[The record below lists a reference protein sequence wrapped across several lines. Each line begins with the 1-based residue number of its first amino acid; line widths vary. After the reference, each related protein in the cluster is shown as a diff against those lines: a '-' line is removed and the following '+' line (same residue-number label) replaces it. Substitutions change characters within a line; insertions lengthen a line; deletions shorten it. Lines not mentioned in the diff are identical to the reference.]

1 MTYNMGIWSGDLDRD
16 SMGVVRKTMYHK
28 TAGIQCSIVVWML
41 LQVGAQVSRWS
52 GVESFDT
59 SVGYNSLGRMGGT
72 CLG

>member
-41 LQVGAQVSRWS
+41 LQVGAQVSK
-52 GVESFDT
+52 
-59 SVGYNSLGRMGGT
+59 
-72 CLG
+72 